1 MLRLTSRAA
10 CTLTAAL
17 WCVSCGKP
25 LSQSECEQL
34 LDHYTDL
41 LVQAYRP
48 ESTGPQRIVA
58 RASAR
63 AKAQRDPAFVQC
75 SREVSRAAFE
85 CAMRAVSPDALEQCL
100 L

>member
-1 MLRLTSRAA
+1 MLQLIPRVVG
-10 CTLTAAL
+10 TLAAAL

-25 LSQSECEQL
+25 LSQTECEQL

-63 AKAQRDPAFVQC
+63 AKAKRDPAFVQC
-75 SREVSRAAFE
+75 SSKVSRAAFE
-85 CAMRAVSPDALEQCL
+85 CAMNAANPDALEQCL